1 MSTTT
6 TTGTYFPPPNP
17 SGLIGIELET
27 RTVTVLI
34 SHVGIEGALLKRAM
48 AHEKT
53 KAEIARLQAKHEG
66 KVLVAGLDPCQRLSG
81 IALKLLAFERLL
93 TEYECYRDKV
103 VMVQRSL
110 LSGSRAEDEEAT
122 SAEVRELVARV
133 NSKFG
138 PVIDYEELRASQLP
152 IHDRMALWIASD
164 VLTIS
169 AIRCVCACVRV
180 CVRAPKRASERGAG
194 AVVGIISHAPS
205 TDTQPHATNP
215 PGRA

>member
-1 MSTTT
+1 M
-6 TTGTYFPPPNP
+6 PPSHALSPFP

-48 AHEKT
+48 AQEPV
-53 KAEIARLQAKHEG
+53 KAETARLKAKHEG

-93 TEYECYRDKV
+93 TEYECYRDRV
-103 VMVQRSL
+103 VMVQRAL

-138 PVIDYEELRASQLP
+138 PVIDYQELRASQLP
-152 IHDRMALWIASD
+152 THQRLALWLASD
-164 VLTIS
+164 VLVIS
-169 AIRCVCACVRV
+169 AIR
-180 CVRAPKRASERGAG
+180 
-194 AVVGIISHAPS
+194 
-205 TDTQPHATNP
+205 
-215 PGRA
+215 